1 MSRVQATLA
10 PSDFAHV
17 LQVVDVIDLCEKRG
31 RQALPRWITV
41 PCDAGAEPVGTG
53 MVAILARR
61 IAAFLLSRAR

>member
-31 RQALPRWITV
+31 RQALPRWITCRAT
-41 PCDAGAEPVGTG
+41 PGP
-53 MVAILARR
+53 
-61 IAAFLLSRAR
+61 SR